1 MLSRL
6 RPISPARH
14 LPLSEDGVRATN
26 KLTFTCTALRGV
38 GASTRAAFVEAH
50 NALLDSLHRVVKHST
65 FEGYFSHFHPYWR
78 WEGLRPIHTENFSPA
93 TLQGFKFDL
102 TMREY
107 NTIINRDLYPLE
119 EETILTYIGNFST
132 PFFVESTLHM
142 ATPLFIIDACP
153 SFITLIA
160 KGVVVTCCFELG
172 TYFFNLYDHAGVFR
186 GISNIMR
193 AFMLGFIADKKML
206 CCIDHSLLSFFGCM
220 NLYCL
225 CDSSKFLPSGNL
237 CEF

>member
-160 KGVVVTCCFELG
+160 KGVVVSNLG
-172 TYFFNLYDHAGVFR
+172 L
-186 GISNIMR
+186 ISSIYTIMR
-193 AFMLGFIADKKML
+193 AFFVVFPT
-206 CCIDHSLLSFFGCM
+206 S
-220 NLYCL
+220 
-225 CDSSKFLPSGNL
+225 
-237 CEF
+237 